1 MQRLKDKIV
10 LVTGGG
16 RGIGKAI
23 SRKLAAEGA
32 EVILT
37 WVSDRTSA
45 EETAAEIS
53 QEGGKARI
61 LQLEVSDADSVDA
74 VVADIAANEGRL
86 DVLVNNAG
94 INDPQD
100 FDKITPDEW
109 DRILSVNLKGP
120 FLCTQRCLELL
131 KKSKGASVVNIG
143 SVSGQYGGP
152 RTAHYAASKAGLI
165 SMTQVAARFG
175 AQWNIRCNTVAA
187 GLVVSDMADA
197 GMQNPAVQK
206 AAENVLLKRFAA
218 AAEVA
223 DSVAYLASDEA
234 SYITAQT
241 INVNGGLYF

>member
-1 MQRLKDKIV
+1 MQRLKDKIA

-23 SRKLAAEGA
+23 SHKLAAEGA
-32 EVILT
+32 QVILT
-37 WVSDRTSA
+37 WVSDRESA
-45 EETAAEIS
+45 EQTATEIS
-53 QEGGKARI
+53 KEGGKART

-74 VVADIAANEGRL
+74 VVADITANEGML

-100 FDKITPDEW
+100 FDKITTEEW
-109 DRILSVNLKGP
+109 DRIMSVNLKGP
-120 FLCTQRCLELL
+120 FLCTQRCLDLL
-131 KKSKGASVVNIG
+131 KKSKGASVINIG

-197 GMQNPAVQK
+197 GLQNPAVQK

-218 AAEVA
+218 ASEVA
-223 DSVAYLASDEA
+223 DSVAYLASDES

>member
-1 MQRLKDKIV
+1 MLRLKNKIA

-23 SRKLAAEGA
+23 SLKLAAEGA

-37 WVSDRTSA
+37 WVSDRENA
-45 EETAAEIS
+45 AKTALEITKS
-53 QEGGKARI
+53 GGKARI
-61 LQLEVSDADSVDA
+61 LHLEVSDADSVDTVA
-74 VVADIAANEGRL
+74 ADISANEGRL

-100 FDKITPDEW
+100 FDKITPEEW
-109 DRILSVNLKGP
+109 DQILSVNLKGP

-131 KKSKGASVVNIG
+131 KKSKGASVINIG

-175 AQWNIRCNTVAA
+175 AEWNIRCNTVSA
-187 GLVVSDMADA
+187 GLVISDMADA

-223 DSVAYLASDEA
+223 DSVAYLASDES

>member
-1 MQRLKDKIV
+1 ME
-10 LVTGGG
+10 
-16 RGIGKAI
+16 
-23 SRKLAAEGA
+23 AA
-32 EVILT
+32 
-37 WVSDRTSA
+37 
-45 EETAAEIS
+45 
-53 QEGGKARI
+53 
-61 LQLEVSDADSVDA
+61 
-74 VVADIAANEGRL
+74 VADITANEGML

-100 FDKITPDEW
+100 FDKITPEEW
-109 DRILSVNLKGP
+109 DRIMSVNLKGP
-120 FLCTQRCLELL
+120 FLCTQRCLDLL
-131 KKSKGASVVNIG
+131 KKSKGASVINIG

-218 AAEVA
+218 ASEVA
-223 DSVAYLASDEA
+223 DSVAYLASDES

>member
-1 MQRLKDKIV
+1 MQRLKDKIA

-23 SRKLAAEGA
+23 SHKLAAEGA

-37 WVSDRTSA
+37 YVSNCTNA
-45 EETAAEIS
+45 KETAAEIS
-53 QEGGKARI
+53 KDGGKVRI

-74 VVADIAANEGRL
+74 VVADITAKEGRL

-100 FDKITPDEW
+100 FDKITPEEW
-109 DRILSVNLKGP
+109 DRIMSVNLKGP
-120 FLCTQRCLELL
+120 FLCTQRCLQLL
-131 KKSKGASVVNIG
+131 KNSKGASVVNIG

-175 AQWNIRCNTVAA
+175 AGWNIRCNTVAA

-218 AAEVA
+218 ASEVA
-223 DSVAYLASDEA
+223 DSVAYLASDES

>member
-1 MQRLKDKIV
+1 MLRLKDKIA
-10 LVTGGG
+10 LITGGG

-23 SRKLAAEGA
+23 SLKLAAEGA
-32 EVILT
+32 QMILT
-37 WVSDRTSA
+37 WVNDRASA
-45 EETAAEIS
+45 EQTAAEIS
-53 QEGGKARI
+53 KDGGTARI
-61 LQLEVSDADSVDA
+61 LQLEVSDADSVDS
-74 VVADIAANEGRL
+74 VVSNILANEGRL

-100 FDKITPDEW
+100 FDKITPEEW

-131 KKSKGASVVNIG
+131 KKSKSASVINIG

-175 AQWNIRCNTVAA
+175 AEWNIRCNTVAA
-187 GLVVSDMADA
+187 GLVISDMADA

-218 AAEVA
+218 ASEVA
-223 DSVAYLASDEA
+223 DSVAYLASDES

>member
-1 MQRLKDKIV
+1 MQKLKNKIA

-23 SRKLAAEGA
+23 SHKLAAEGA
-32 EVILT
+32 QVILT
-37 WVSDRTSA
+37 FVNDHESA
-45 EETAAEIS
+45 QQAAAEIS
-53 QEGGKARI
+53 KEGGKARI
-61 LQLEVSDADSVDA
+61 LQLEVSEPDSVDA
-74 VVADIAANEGRL
+74 VVADIKENEGRL

-100 FDKITPDEW
+100 FDKITPEEW
-109 DRILSVNLKGP
+109 DRIMAVNLKGP

-131 KKSKGASVVNIG
+131 KKSKGASVINIG

-175 AQWNIRCNTVAA
+175 AEWNIRCNTVAA
-187 GLVVSDMADA
+187 GLVISDMADA
-197 GMQNPAVQK
+197 GLQNPAVQK

-218 AAEVA
+218 ASEVA
-223 DSVAYLASDEA
+223 DSVAYLASDES

>member
-1 MQRLKDKIV
+1 MKRLQNKIA

-23 SRKLAAEGA
+23 SLKLAAEGA
-32 EVILT
+32 EVILS
-37 WVSDRTSA
+37 WISDRKSA
-45 EETAAEIS
+45 EQTVNEIS
-53 QEGGKARI
+53 EKGGTARI
-61 LQLEVSDADSVDA
+61 LQLEVSDADSVDN
-74 VVADIAANEGRL
+74 VVADITAHEGRL
-86 DVLVNNAG
+86 DILVNNAG

-100 FDKITPDEW
+100 FDKITPEEW
-109 DRILSVNLKGP
+109 DRIMAVNLKGP

-131 KKSKGASVVNIG
+131 KKSSKASVINIG

-175 AQWNIRCNTVAA
+175 AEWNIRCNTVAA
-187 GLVVSDMADA
+187 GLVISDMADA

-218 AAEVA
+218 ASEIA

>member
-1 MQRLKDKIV
+1 MQKLKDKIA

-23 SRKLAAEGA
+23 SHKLAAEGA
-32 EVILT
+32 QVILT
-37 WVSDRTSA
+37 FVHDRESA
-45 EETAAEIS
+45 EQTAAEIFK
-53 QEGGKARI
+53 EGGKARI
-61 LQLEVSDADSVDA
+61 LQLEVSDPDSVDA
-74 VVADIAANEGRL
+74 VVADIGNSESRL
-86 DVLVNNAG
+86 DILVNNAG

-109 DRILSVNLKGP
+109 DRIMSVNLKGP

-131 KKSKGASVVNIG
+131 KKSRGASVINIG

-175 AQWNIRCNTVAA
+175 AEWNIRCNTVAA

-197 GMQNPAVQK
+197 GLQNPAVQK

-218 AAEVA
+218 ASEVA
-223 DSVAYLASDEA
+223 DSVAYLASDES

>member
-1 MQRLKDKIV
+1 MQRLKDKIA

-23 SRKLAAEGA
+23 SHKLAAEGA
-32 EVILT
+32 QVILT
-37 WVSDRTSA
+37 WVSDRESA
-45 EETAAEIS
+45 EQTATEIS
-53 QEGGKARI
+53 KEGGKART
-61 LQLEVSDADSVDA
+61 LQLEVSEADSVEA
-74 VVADIAANEGRL
+74 AVADITANEGML

-100 FDKITPDEW
+100 FDKITPEEW
-109 DRILSVNLKGP
+109 DRIMSVNLKGP
-120 FLCTQRCLELL
+120 FLCTQRCLDLL
-131 KKSKGASVVNIG
+131 KKSKGASVINIG

-218 AAEVA
+218 ASEVA
-223 DSVAYLASDEA
+223 DSVAYLASDES